1 MLWAIIV
8 GLCGYY
14 ASSGVIAL
22 LEKIDAH
29 SYVMPFVLAILGIFM
44 YILIA
49 QISKKA
55 KKSL

>member
-1 MLWAIIV
+1 MDTN
-8 GLCGYY
+8 
-14 ASSGVIAL
+14 VIAL